1 MVRYTKP
8 RAYSFRFCST
18 TIITPS
24 NMTVKSPLSEDFYIR
39 LNLQVAGHGKSDLHQ
54 KTDCYA
60 KLQKQT

>member
-1 MVRYTKP
+1 
-8 RAYSFRFCST
+8 
-18 TIITPS
+18 
-24 NMTVKSPLSEDFYIR
+24 MTVKSPLSEDFYIR